1 MKRIALVSL
10 MIVFVYL
17 SITARQ
23 STAQEQECIPGVAVE
38 IDDNVAYCPSDY
50 PVFCSNCV
58 TIPGRFCC
66 PESHS
71 LCGFDID
78 AGCCTCAAEM
88 AYKDNKESLTLLR
101 EFRDNILSQSPI
113 GQEIIKLYYDM
124 SPAIVQAMEEDEEFK
139 KDVKEMI
146 DEILPMIRGTVE

>member
-17 SITARQ
+17 SITSWQ

-58 TIPGRFCC
+58 TSPGRFCC

-71 LCGFDID
+71 LCRVPLS
-78 AGCCTCAAEM
+78 CCTCAAEM
-88 AYKDNKESLTLLR
+88 VYKDKKESLTLLR
-101 EFRDNILSQSPI
+101 EFRDNMLRSSPI
-113 GQEIIKLYYDM
+113 GQEIIKLYYNM
-124 SPAIVQAMEEDEEFK
+124 SPAIVQAMEDDEEFK
-139 KDVKEMI
+139 QEVKEMI
-146 DEILPMIRGTVE
+146 DEILPMIRGAVE